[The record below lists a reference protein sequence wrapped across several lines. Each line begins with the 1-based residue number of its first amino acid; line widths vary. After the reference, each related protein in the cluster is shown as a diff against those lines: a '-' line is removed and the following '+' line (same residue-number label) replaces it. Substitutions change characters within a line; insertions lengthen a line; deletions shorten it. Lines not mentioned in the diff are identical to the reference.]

1 MPLSARAEHAS
12 GQRFEIYILII
23 HNYIMMLVQFFYKK
37 NNNRRF
43 RFFNFFQF
51 IFTQIVN
58 VTARIHE
65 EHIIIQIHVFIN
77 EEIVSEVHVQYKL
90 GKGKKRN
97 KVQIFKEDSL
107 I

>member
-1 MPLSARAEHAS
+1 MPLPARAEDAS

-23 HNYIMMLVQFFYKK
+23 HNYIMMLVHK
-37 NNNRRF
+37 
-43 RFFNFFQF
+43 
-51 IFTQIVN
+51 
-58 VTARIHE
+58 
-65 EHIIIQIHVFIN
+65 IIQIHVFIN

>member
-1 MPLSARAEHAS
+1 MPLPARAEDAS

-37 NNNRRF
+37 KQQPKDSF
-43 RFFNFFQF
+43 LQFFQF

-65 EHIIIQIHVFIN
+65 EHIIIH
-77 EEIVSEVHVQYKL
+77 K
-90 GKGKKRN
+90 
-97 KVQIFKEDSL
+97 
-107 I
+107 

>member
-1 MPLSARAEHAS
+1 MCSS
-12 GQRFEIYILII
+12 SI
-23 HNYIMMLVQFFYKK
+23 KK
-37 NNNRRF
+37 KKQPKVSF
-43 RFFNFFQF
+43 LKFFQF

-107 I
+107 ILKKNHV